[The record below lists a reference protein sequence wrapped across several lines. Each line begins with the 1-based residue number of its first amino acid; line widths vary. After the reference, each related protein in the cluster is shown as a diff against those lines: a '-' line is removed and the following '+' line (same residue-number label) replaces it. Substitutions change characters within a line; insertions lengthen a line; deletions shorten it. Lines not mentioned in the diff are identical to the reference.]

1 MELPDD
7 FTTAWRAFVVPG
19 KLLQMQMARR
29 MQCCV
34 SGIALD
40 QSKLPA
46 SGKTTLLVSVNRS
59 PPVAVISL
67 IVGRCE
73 AANVDLRFGYGENIV
88 FTVGGTPI
96 PVLIFGSSAGGSP
109 VPAK

>member
-7 FTTAWRAFVVPG
+7 FTTTWRAFVVPG
-19 KLLQMQMARR
+19 KPLQMQMARR

-34 SGIALD
+34 AGIALD

-46 SGKTTLLVSVNRS
+46 SGRTTLVVSVNRS
-59 PPVAVISL
+59 PPVAVVSL

-73 AANVDLRFGYGENIV
+73 AASVDLRFGYGENVV
-88 FTVGGTPI
+88 FAVDGAPI
-96 PVLIFGSSAGGSP
+96 SILIFGSSAGGSP